1 MSIEDNKK
9 LVAAFWEAVSKLD
22 FDTALPMMAEEGFTW
37 WMAGDPKKFPL
48 AGLRT
53 KEEFLDLFK
62 EILKIAPEGI
72 QVKPLAWTAEGE
84 RVAMEA
90 ESTAK
95 TVSGKVYQNKY
106 HFLFVVRNG
115 KIQSVREYLD
125 TMHTNDVFC
134 A

>member
-9 LVAAFWEAVSKLD
+9 LVAAFWVAVSKLD
-22 FDTALPMMAEEGFTW
+22 FDTALPMTAEEDFTW
-37 WMAGDPKKFPL
+37 WLGGEPEKFPM

-53 KEEFLDLFK
+53 KEQFLALFK
-62 EILKIAPEGI
+62 EILKIAPGGI
-72 QVKPLAWTAEGE
+72 QVKPIAWTAEGD

-90 ESTAK
+90 ESSAK
-95 TVSGKVYQNKY
+95 TISGKVYHNKY
-106 HFLFVVRNG
+106 HFLHIVRDG